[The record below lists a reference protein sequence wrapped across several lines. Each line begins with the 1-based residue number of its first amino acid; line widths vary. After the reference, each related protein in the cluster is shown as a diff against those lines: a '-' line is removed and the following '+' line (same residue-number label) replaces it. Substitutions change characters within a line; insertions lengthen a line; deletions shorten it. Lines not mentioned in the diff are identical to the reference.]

1 MKDFPS
7 DMLSTKLAI
16 TNLKNKLLT
25 VFLYTYTKGCNFTF
39 HEDKLFLFW
48 SRKLA
53 SGTKT
58 PENHY
63 AEDSEFAK

>member
-39 HEDKLFLFW
+39 HEDKLFLF
-48 SRKLA
+48 
-53 SGTKT
+53 
-58 PENHY
+58 
-63 AEDSEFAK
+63 